1 MEIQEHYVLNLK
13 RRPERLYTWLGC
25 QWHAGFDFSKLTVF
39 QAFDASEYPHIGA
52 MLLDVKDIFLQNGL
66 DYRKGFMNRLS
77 SVEGKGLVG
86 NMISKLLMLIEIE
99 KHPSDAYFMLW
110 EDDIV
115 FHRERT
121 YQELISTEL
130 PSDAEMIAFHSRE
143 KDKERLHE
151 LPKHPTLPFWKGTH
165 GIKANQALMLT
176 KRGAKMILDIYRQ
189 DTPLLELEFFIDRY
203 RDLPMLYT
211 SDKNF
216 ADIVYIVGIESDIHP
231 HERNENN
238 TYIEF
243 KEQSMEDIY
252 GKRALDQS

>member
-1 MEIQEHYVLNLK
+1 
-13 RRPERLYTWLGC
+13 
-25 QWHAGFDFSKLTVF
+25 
-39 QAFDASEYPHIGA
+39 
-52 MLLDVKDIFLQNGL
+52 
-66 DYRKGFMNRLS
+66 MNRLS

-86 NMISKLLMLIEIE
+86 NMISKLVMLIEIE

-151 LPKHPTLPFWKGTH
+151 LPKQPTLPFWKGTH

-176 KRGAKMILDIYRQ
+176 KRGAKTILNIYRR

-203 RDLPMLYT
+203 RDLPGLYT
-211 SDKNF
+211 SDTNF
-216 ADIVYIVGIESDIHP
+216 ANVMYIAGIESDIHSHVMP
-231 HERNENN
+231 EHFKHM
-238 TYIEF
+238 YIRF
-243 KEQSMEDIY
+243 KDLSIEDIY
-252 GKRALDQS
+252 GK